1 MAPTMVVMGTVSALT
16 STILIIHA
24 TVLVTLYS
32 SLICNSSSLCRARN
46 LTILQ
51 ILLGLVVLLSSVAA
65 SILSTGQLIRGGGTQ
80 EGNQLQQRNKQ

>member
-1 MAPTMVVMGTVSALT
+1 MVVMGTVSAVT

-65 SILSTGQLIRGGGTQ
+65 SIVSARQLIRGRGTQ
-80 EGNQLQQRNKQ
+80 EGNQLQQRSKQ

>member
-1 MAPTMVVMGTVSALT
+1 MVVMGTAFALT

-32 SLICNSSSLCRARN
+32 SLICSSSSLCRVRN

-65 SILSTGQLIRGGGTQ
+65 SILSTRQLIRSQGTQ
-80 EGNQLQQRNKQ
+80 DEGNQLQQTLRNMQ

>member
-1 MAPTMVVMGTVSALT
+1 MVVMGTVSALT

-32 SLICNSSSLCRARN
+32 SLICNSSSLCRVRN

-51 ILLGLVVLLSSVAA
+51 ILLGLVVLLSSVVA
-65 SILSTGQLIRGGGTQ
+65 SILSARQLIRGGGTQ